1 MGNIYELW
9 DTYEDCIAVQKQVI
23 ACNRQK
29 LMKAEKELNFSEI
42 RRLRYLLNILYD
54 EKSELEERCRELK
67 EYAG

>member
-1 MGNIYELW
+1 MGNIRELR
-9 DTYEDCIAVQKQVI
+9 DTYEECIAVQKKVI
-23 ACNRQK
+23 AGNRQK
-29 LMKAEKELNFSEI
+29 LLRAEKELNFGEI

>member
-1 MGNIYELW
+1 MGNIYELRE
-9 DTYEDCIAVQKQVI
+9 TYEECIAVQKRVI
-23 ACNRQK
+23 AGNRQK

-67 EYAG
+67 EYA